1 MKKVFLFIALVA
13 TIMVGA
19 HYAAAQQPTEAC
31 LKWHEC
37 ETKALQ
43 DFFNQGPEKTEQ
55 ALCQGMFQVDRGPE
69 CDEAANV
76 LAQLGMFRNELRKH
90 VYFNVIVPKC
100 GEHPEE

>member
-19 HYAAAQQPTEAC
+19 HYAAAQESEAC

-37 ETKALQ
+37 EQKALKE
-43 DFFNQGPEKTEQ
+43 FFAQGPEKTEQ
-55 ALCQGMFQVDRGPE
+55 ALCQGMFQVDRGAE
-69 CDEAANV
+69 CDEAANI
-76 LAQLGMFRNELRKH
+76 LAQLGMFRQELRKH
-90 VYFNVIVPKC
+90 VYNNILVPKC